1 MAVLYHAICRL
12 KKRNFNSMLQNAMY
26 NVSTVAE
33 ASSIRCQTLLPF
45 VYLPY
50 VACKVIIY

>member
-1 MAVLYHAICRL
+1 
-12 KKRNFNSMLQNAMY
+12 MLQNAVY

-33 ASSIRCQTLLPF
+33 AGSIRCQTLLQV

-50 VACKVIIY
+50 FSL

>member
-1 MAVLYHAICRL
+1 
-12 KKRNFNSMLQNAMY
+12 MLQNAMY